1 MSGEQKNL
9 SPNLVHRNIGETSI
23 LNEWPETWQTMETP
37 IWSTVYFSEMSMNN
51 TTVESM
57 KEIHVLSDFLRDVLT
72 GKSKIMTI
80 ILKEIHTVFKVKAFK
95 WSRELP

>member
-1 MSGEQKNL
+1 
-9 SPNLVHRNIGETSI
+9 
-23 LNEWPETWQTMETP
+23 
-37 IWSTVYFSEMSMNN
+37 MNN